1 MRRLPYPLALVAL
14 MQFAPPLF
22 VSAAYAQ
29 NEVYKCVDA
38 AGRPRYTNIRKDAL
52 ARNCKRVTREVSVV
66 PTSAIPALPA
76 PSKAAASAGQN
87 SPKQSAAN
95 AAAANFPRVDA
106 KTQTSR
112 DRERRQ
118 ILQDEL
124 AGEEKSLA
132 DARTRLAEA
141 QTRAPDGSGASIDRL
156 LTYREA
162 VERHERNIGALKRE
176 LADLK

>member
-1 MRRLPYPLALVAL
+1 MRRLPYPLVLVAL
-14 MQFAPPLF
+14 TQFATPPF
-22 VSAAYAQ
+22 ASAAYAQ

-52 ARNCKRVTREVSVV
+52 ARSCKRVTREVSVV

-76 PSKAAASAGQN
+76 SPNSAASAGKN
-87 SPKQSAAN
+87 SPKPGAAD
-95 AAAANFPRVDA
+95 AAAASFPRVDT
-106 KTQTSR
+106 KTQKSR
-112 DRERRQ
+112 DQERRQ

-124 AGEEKSLA
+124 AGEEKSLTA
-132 DARTRLAEA
+132 ARTRLADA
-141 QTRAPDGSGASIDRL
+141 QTRTPDGSGASIDRL

>member
-1 MRRLPYPLALVAL
+1 MRRLPYPLVLVAVT
-14 MQFAPPLF
+14 QFALLLCG
-22 VSAAYAQ
+22 SAAYAQ
-29 NEVYKCVDA
+29 NEVYRCVDA
-38 AGRPRYTNIRKDAL
+38 AGHPRYTNIKKDAQ

-76 PSKAAASAGQN
+76 SSKAAAPAGKD
-87 SPKQSAAN
+87 SPKPSAAS
-95 AAAANFPRVDA
+95 ASAANFPRVDT
-106 KTQTSR
+106 KTQKSR
-112 DRERRQ
+112 DQERKQ

-141 QTRAPDGSGASIDRL
+141 QARAPDGSGASIDRL